1 MTDAGRNTPLAPLK
15 KKGKNEKNAKM
26 EKKEL
31 QPKYDR
37 AHRLDAL
44 NIDTMKCFEE
54 HKILSLY
61 AWIIFFLSKKKEN
74 SVEWR
79 NRLIAGMPSSFLII
93 DPC

>member
-1 MTDAGRNTPLAPLK
+1 MHVRIRNPYDRRREKHPSRTPKK

-61 AWIIFFLSKKKEN
+61 AWIIFFSFKKK
-74 SVEWR
+74 R
-79 NRLIAGMPSSFLII
+79 KL
-93 DPC
+93 C